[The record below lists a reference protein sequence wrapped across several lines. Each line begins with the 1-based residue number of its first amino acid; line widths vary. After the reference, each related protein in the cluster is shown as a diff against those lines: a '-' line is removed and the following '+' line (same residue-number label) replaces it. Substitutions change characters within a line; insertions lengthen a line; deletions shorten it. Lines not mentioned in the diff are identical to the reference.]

1 MGICITHPSNG
12 GRVGPQDRHLCN
24 FTAAE
29 GVASLTI
36 WYERLAHTCP
46 QYLKTMVDKGLVR
59 RMMLTRRQHDVC
71 DACQLDKQKK
81 KSHRKKLDRG
91 LKLPNEVMYA
101 DLLIPS
107 KGNGT
112 GFEAVLVLMDS
123 DSRFVMIHM
132 LTCK

>member
-46 QYLKTMVDKGLVR
+46 QYLKTMVDKGL
-59 RMMLTRRQHDVC
+59 
-71 DACQLDKQKK
+71 LDKQKK